1 MSKSAHQASGFESTT
16 HTPAGSHAVPNS
28 GAGPESVSGARLRA
42 ARRSVGEW
50 FSMARGVCGAHPRL
64 LLGMWAGLLLVAA
77 IGTSAL
83 GWQHHVYDQA
93 EQARQQAAAATAAA
107 VPDVLSYN
115 YRTIDEDLARARSHL
130 TGDFAGQFD
139 QLTRQIVAP
148 QAIHGQI
155 NTHAEI
161 AASSVV
167 EADVDRVVELL
178 FVNQTTQGANLPQPR
193 VDGSRLVV
201 TMQKVHNQW
210 LIQNLEPI

>member
-1 MSKSAHQASGFESTT
+1 
-16 HTPAGSHAVPNS
+16 
-28 GAGPESVSGARLRA
+28 
-42 ARRSVGEW
+42 
-50 FSMARGVCGAHPRL
+50 VCRAHPRL
-64 LLGMWAGLLLVAA
+64 LLSLWAALLLVVAIAA
-77 IGTSAL
+77 SAL
-83 GWQHHVYDQA
+83 GWQHHVHNQA
-93 EQARQQAAAATAAA
+93 EQARQQAGAAATAT

-115 YRTIDEDLARARSHL
+115 YRTIYDDLARARTHL

-148 QAIHGQI
+148 QATQGQI

-161 AASSVV
+161 AASSVI
-167 EADVDRVVELL
+167 EADVNRVVELL

-193 VDGSRLVV
+193 IDGSRLVL

>member
-1 MSKSAHQASGFESTT
+1 
-16 HTPAGSHAVPNS
+16 
-28 GAGPESVSGARLRA
+28 
-42 ARRSVGEW
+42 
-50 FSMARGVCGAHPRL
+50 VCGAHPRL
-64 LLGMWAGLLLVAA
+64 LLGLWAALLLVLA

-83 GWQHHVYDQA
+83 GWQHHAHTQA
-93 EQARQQAAAATAAA
+93 EQARQQAGAAATAA

-115 YRTIDEDLARARSHL
+115 YRTIYDDLARARTHL

-139 QLTRQIVAP
+139 QLTRKIVAP
-148 QAIHGQI
+148 QAIQGQI

-193 VDGSRLVV
+193 VDGSRLVL
-201 TMQKVHNQW
+201 TMQKVHDQW

>member
-1 MSKSAHQASGFESTT
+1 
-16 HTPAGSHAVPNS
+16 
-28 GAGPESVSGARLRA
+28 
-42 ARRSVGEW
+42 
-50 FSMARGVCGAHPRL
+50 VCGAHPRL
-64 LLGMWAGLLLVAA
+64 LLGLWAALLLVLA

-83 GWQHHVYDQA
+83 GWQHHAHNQA
-93 EQARQQAAAATAAA
+93 EQARQQAGAAATAA

-115 YRTIDEDLARARSHL
+115 YRTIYDDLARARTHL

-139 QLTRQIVAP
+139 QLTRKIVAP
-148 QAIHGQI
+148 QAIQGQI

-178 FVNQTTQGANLPQPR
+178 FVNQTTQGVNLPRPR
-193 VDGSRLVV
+193 VDGSRLVL
-201 TMQKVHNQW
+201 TMERVHDQW

>member
-1 MSKSAHQASGFESTT
+1 MSKSA
-16 HTPAGSHAVPNS
+16 
-28 GAGPESVSGARLRA
+28 
-42 ARRSVGEW
+42 
-50 FSMARGVCGAHPRL
+50 GAHPRL

-83 GWQHHVYDQA
+83 GWRHHVDDQA
-93 EQARQQAAAATAAA
+93 EQAQQQAAAATAAA

-115 YRTIDEDLARARSHL
+115 YRTIDDDLARARSHL

-148 QAIHGQI
+148 QAVQGQI

-193 VDGSRLVV
+193 VDGSRLVI
-201 TMQKVHNQW
+201 TMQKVHDKW

>member
-1 MSKSAHQASGFESTT
+1 MSTSAPDAAGNEPAT
-16 HTPAGSHAVPNS
+16 HTRADTHAVPNPGTGS
-28 GAGPESVSGARLRA
+28 ESVSDAQPRA

-50 FSMARGVCGAHPRL
+50 LSLVRGVCDGHPRL
-64 LLGMWAGLLLVAA
+64 LLGLWAALLLVVA
-77 IGTSAL
+77 IGTGAL
-83 GWQHHVYDQA
+83 ACQHHVHDQA
-93 EQARQQAAAATAAA
+93 EQARQQAAAAATAA

-115 YRTIDEDLARARSHL
+115 YRTIDDDLARARTHL

-148 QAIHGQI
+148 QAIQGQI

-167 EADVDRVVELL
+167 EADADRVVELL

-193 VDGSRLVV
+193 VDGSRLVL
-201 TMQKVHNQW
+201 TMQKIHNQW

>member
-1 MSKSAHQASGFESTT
+1 
-16 HTPAGSHAVPNS
+16 
-28 GAGPESVSGARLRA
+28 
-42 ARRSVGEW
+42 VGEW
-50 FSMARGVCGAHPRL
+50 FSFVREVCGANPRL
-64 LLGMWAGLLLVAA
+64 MLGLWVALLLVVA

-83 GWQHHVYDQA
+83 GWQHHVHNQS
-93 EQARQQAAAATAAA
+93 EQARQQAGAAATAA

-115 YRTIDEDLARARSHL
+115 YRTINDDLARARTHL

-148 QAIHGQI
+148 QAIQGQI

-161 AASSVV
+161 VATSVI
-167 EADVDRVVELL
+167 EADVDRVVQLL

-193 VDGSRLVV
+193 VDGSRLVL